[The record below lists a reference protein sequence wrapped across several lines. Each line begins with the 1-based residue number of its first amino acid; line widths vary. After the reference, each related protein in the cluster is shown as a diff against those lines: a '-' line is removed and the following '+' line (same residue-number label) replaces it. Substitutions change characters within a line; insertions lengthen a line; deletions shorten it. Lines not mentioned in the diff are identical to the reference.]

1 MMYPKLLFIT
11 INGWNNTTGTATIP
25 SIIDGYPKE
34 CVANIFVRPDIPK
47 SPVCDRYFQI
57 SEFDVIR
64 SIYDKSSL
72 PGRIIH
78 KEEESERLCLNFE
91 LQKHKK
97 MKNVRIPFYSYIRD
111 ILWYLGNWKNENLK
125 RFIQDYDPDVI
136 LFPAEGIISFLNLA
150 NYIIELTGKPYVI
163 FFWDD
168 NFTFK
173 SKGFSF
179 YRLFLRKKISVLA
192 KNSKASFAITPKM
205 CNECKLY
212 LNIEPKMLTRPVSMR
227 SVKNNLNCA
236 GRTIN
241 ILYTGSLYI
250 DRYKTIKL
258 LVDVIK
264 EINNDKEQKFHLDIY
279 TNSVLSSSDK
289 KGFNIAEICTIHP
302 GVSKEK
308 VIELQSKA
316 DILLFVEA
324 LKGKYKNAARLS
336 FSTKIT
342 DYFAAGKCIL
352 AIGPKDIAPI
362 EYLKYRDAALIAD
375 SYKSIKYHLENILV
389 HPEILLEYGEKA
401 YDCGI
406 LYHSKKKILS
416 TFTETILNITETTGK

>member
-34 CVANIFVRPDIPK
+34 CVANIFVRPDIPN

-64 SIYDKSSL
+64 SIYDKYTL

-78 KEEESERLCLNFE
+78 KEKDSESLCLNSE

-97 MKNVRIPFYSYIRD
+97 IKNVRVPFYSYIRD
-111 ILWYLGNWKNENLK
+111 IIWHLGNWKNENLK
-125 RFIQDYDPDVI
+125 RFIRDYDPDVI
-136 LFPAEGIISFLNLA
+136 VFPAEGTISFLNLV
-150 NYIIELTGKPYVI
+150 NFIIELTGKPYVI

-168 NFTFK
+168 NFTFR
-173 SKGFSF
+173 SKGVSL
-179 YRLFLRKKISVLA
+179 YRVFLRRKIRALA
-192 KNSKASFAITPKM
+192 QNSTASFAITPKM
-205 CNECKLY
+205 CNECKQY
-212 LNIEPKMLTRPVSMR
+212 LNIEPKMLTRPVTVSDFK
-227 SVKNNLNCA
+227 KNANCK

-250 DRYKTIKL
+250 DRHKTIKL
-258 LVDVIK
+258 LIDVIK
-264 EINNDKEQKFHLDIY
+264 EINGKERKFHLDIY
-279 TNSVLSSSDK
+279 TNSILSNSDK
-289 KGFNIAEICTIHP
+289 KRFNIAEICTIHP
-302 GVSKEK
+302 SVSKEK

-352 AIGPKDIAPI
+352 AIGPTDIAPI

-389 HPEILLEYGEKA
+389 HPEIVLEYGKKA

-406 LYHSKKKILS
+406 LYHSKEKTLA
-416 TFTETILNITETTGK
+416 TFTQTILNITETAGK